1 MYAQGKKGSQILY
14 LSVNP
19 NGEAEKVN
27 VFLRS
32 QAKLRK
38 TKFEI
43 DFADLAVKGQL
54 VKGNLVTKYPVRRV
68 ELAEKGVSTLS
79 AREIWLDEA
88 VMRLNDEGRG
98 RSLGKF
104 HGDDRILEITRGG
117 EVRLL
122 SYDLATHFEPDSPV
136 IEKWNPRHPVSMVYY
151 DGEKKKYYVKRF
163 LIDRSQKPET
173 VISQA
178 KGSHLAFVSTDVLP
192 VISVSFA
199 REKGVP
205 PRENLRVELAEFIAV
220 KGIRAQGNQLSPDK
234 VKAITPLPSLP
245 YQEPEEDE
253 EEEADEL
260 DDRLEETADDLQDG
274 QVSSPEEL
282 SPADLPES
290 DGEGSGAPLPED
302 ASEQVGDGGQ
312 TSLF

>member
-1 MYAQGKKGSQILY
+1 
-14 LSVNP
+14 
-19 NGEAEKVN
+19 
-27 VFLRS
+27 
-32 QAKLRK
+32 
-38 TKFEI
+38 
-43 DFADLAVKGQL
+43 
-54 VKGNLVTKYPVRRV
+54 
-68 ELAEKGVSTLS
+68 
-79 AREIWLDEA
+79 
-88 VMRLNDEGRG
+88 
-98 RSLGKF
+98 
-104 HGDDRILEITRGG
+104 
-117 EVRLL
+117 
-122 SYDLATHFEPDSPV
+122 
-136 IEKWNPRHPVSMVYY
+136 MVYY

-205 PRENLRVELAEFIAV
+205 PREDLRVELAEFIAV

-234 VKAITPLPSLP
+234 VKTITPLPSLP

-253 EEEADEL
+253 EGEEPDEL
-260 DDRLEETADDLQDG
+260 DDRLEETADDRQDG
-274 QVSSPEEL
+274 QEPSPDEL
-282 SPADLPES
+282 SPADLLGS
-290 DGEGSGAPLPED
+290 DGEGSGTPLAEG